1 MPAGISIA
9 TRISD
14 MSMKTLQE
22 IRKEHIGKVLEE
34 TRWNLKKASIILE
47 IPEDVLLKE
56 INKAGI
62 VKRKPHPAK

>member
-1 MPAGISIA
+1 
-9 TRISD
+9 

-47 IPEDVLLKE
+47 IPEDVLVRE

-62 VKRKPHPAK
+62 VRRKSPARK

>member
-1 MPAGISIA
+1 
-9 TRISD
+9 

-47 IPEDVLLKE
+47 IPEDVLVRE
-56 INKAGI
+56 INKTGI
-62 VKRKPHPAK
+62 VRRKPTVKK